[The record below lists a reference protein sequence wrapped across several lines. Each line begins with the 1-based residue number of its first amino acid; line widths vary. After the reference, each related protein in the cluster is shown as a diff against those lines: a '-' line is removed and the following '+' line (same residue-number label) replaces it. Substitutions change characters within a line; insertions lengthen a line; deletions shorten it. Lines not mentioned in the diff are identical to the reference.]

1 MAQIKLSSRL
11 KKIEQDLDKIKV
23 EFLTSMAN
31 DIVDYSLSV
40 GDKPNDN
47 LKPAVDTG
55 AYITSHSIRS
65 TRGAGRSRT
74 SHGKPR
80 KQDPEVKGAEA
91 RAMLMEDIASLPKDA
106 PDVYLSN
113 NSPHANIVE
122 FAEGHGYNIYG
133 IVRNRAKLN
142 LQDAINKVRGTQ

>member
-11 KKIEQDLDKIKV
+11 KKIEEDLDKIKV
-23 EFLTSMAN
+23 EFLTSMAT
-31 DIVDYSLSV
+31 DIVDYTLEA
-40 GDKPNDN
+40 NDRG
-47 LKPAVDTG
+47 KAAVDTG
-55 AYITSHSIRS
+55 AYITSHSIRG

-74 SHGKPR
+74 SHGKAGG
-80 KQDPEVKGAEA
+80 QDPQAKAAEA
-91 RAMLMEDIASLPKDA
+91 ISMLMEDIASLPKDA

-122 FAEGHGYNIYG
+122 YVHGYNIYG
-133 IVRNRAKLN
+133 IVRNRAKIN